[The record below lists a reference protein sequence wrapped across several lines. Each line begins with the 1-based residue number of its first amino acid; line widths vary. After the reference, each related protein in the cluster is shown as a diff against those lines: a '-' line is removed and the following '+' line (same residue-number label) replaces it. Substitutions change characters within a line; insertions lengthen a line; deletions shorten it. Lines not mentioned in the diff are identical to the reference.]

1 MKTSTLKTHGED
13 LMSTVIGKPSPG
25 ESTVGPAD
33 GTIDTVEGVNR
44 MESALLQ
51 ARALIES
58 TMSLHRTRPVRESLV
73 LRADDA
79 DIGGTV
85 TRLVGL
91 ARHSV
96 SVSLSA
102 GENASA
108 VFDALAAH
116 ATPSKERAAGGG
128 TGGPVIRLLCTP
140 QAVNNCGPNAEDF
153 RGTRCE
159 IRVDDRELRG
169 MLIVDSRVA
178 LVPGFPGK
186 AGDATIIKDTASARA
201 LDLLFAGMWAN
212 AQSLAEYQRTSA
224 RMRTESVRR
233 ILEQLCEGHT
243 DEVAARELRVSLRT
257 YRRHVAEIMQTL
269 GANSRFQA
277 GVRAVEMALLPQR
290 TDVPARES
298 GTETRGHG

>member
-1 MKTSTLKTHGED
+1 
-13 LMSTVIGKPSPG
+13 
-25 ESTVGPAD
+25 
-33 GTIDTVEGVNR
+33 

-85 TRLVGL
+85 TRLLGL

-102 GENASA
+102 GEDVSA

-116 ATPSKERAAGGG
+116 AAPSKERAAGGG
-128 TGGPVIRLLCTP
+128 TGSPGGPVIRLLCTP
-140 QAVNNCGPNAEDF
+140 QAVNSCRPSAEDF

-178 LVPGFPGK
+178 LVPGSPKK
-186 AGDATIIKDTASARA
+186 AYDAAIIRDTASARA
-201 LDLLFAGMWAN
+201 LDLLFAGLWAN
-212 AQSLAEYQRTSA
+212 ARSLAEYQRTSA

-233 ILEQLCEGHT
+233 ILEQLCEGRT

-257 YRRHVAEIMQTL
+257 YRRHVAEIMQEL

-277 GVRAVEMALLPQR
+277 GARAVEMALLPQR
-290 TDVPARES
+290 TDAPGRES
-298 GTETRGHG
+298 GRESRRHG

>member
-1 MKTSTLKTHGED
+1 
-13 LMSTVIGKPSPG
+13 
-25 ESTVGPAD
+25 
-33 GTIDTVEGVNR
+33 
-44 MESALLQ
+44 
-51 ARALIES
+51 
-58 TMSLHRTRPVRESLV
+58 MSLHRTRPVRESLV
-73 LRADDA
+73 LRADDG

-116 ATPSKERAAGGG
+116 ATPSKGRTAGGRP
-128 TGGPVIRLLCTP
+128 GGPVVRLLCTP
-140 QAVNNCGPNAEDF
+140 QAVNSCRPNAEDF
-153 RGTRCE
+153 QDPRYE
-159 IRVDDRELRG
+159 IRVDKGELRG

-178 LVPGFPGK
+178 LVPDSPGK
-186 AGDATIIKDTASARA
+186 AYDAAIIKDTASARA
-201 LDLLFAGMWAN
+201 LDLLFAGSWAN
-212 AQSLAEYQRTSA
+212 ARSLAEYQRTSE

-233 ILEQLCEGHT
+233 VLEQLCMGRT

-257 YRRHVAEIMQTL
+257 YRRHVAEIMQEL

-290 TDVPARES
+290 DDARRREPVGGS
-298 GTETRGHG
+298 HRHG

>member
-1 MKTSTLKTHGED
+1 MKHSTLKNHGED
-13 LMSTVIGKPSPG
+13 LMSVVIRKPSPG
-25 ESTVGPAD
+25 GSAPGPAD
-33 GTIDTVEGVNR
+33 GALDTAEDISR

-58 TMSLHRTRPVRESLV
+58 TVSLHRTRPVRESLV
-73 LRADDA
+73 LRMDDA

-96 SVSLSA
+96 SVSLTA
-102 GENASA
+102 GESAST

-116 ATPSKERAAGGG
+116 ASPSKERAAGGG
-128 TGGPVIRLLCTP
+128 ANGPVIRLLCTP
-140 QAVNNCGPNAEDF
+140 QAVNSCRPSAEHF
-153 RGTRCE
+153 RDTRCE
-159 IRVDDRELRG
+159 IRVDEGELRG

-178 LVPGFPGK
+178 LMPDPPGK
-186 AGDATIIKDTASARA
+186 GYEAAIIKDTASARA
-201 LDLLFAGMWAN
+201 LDLMFAGSWAN
-212 AQSLAEYQRTSA
+212 ARSLAEHQRTSA

-233 ILEQLCEGHT
+233 ILEQLCEGRT

-257 YRRHVAEIMQTL
+257 YRRHVAEIMQEL

-277 GVRAVEMALLPQR
+277 GARAVEMALLPQR
-290 TDVPARES
+290 TDAPGRES
-298 GTETRGHG
+298 RRHG

>member
-1 MKTSTLKTHGED
+1 
-13 LMSTVIGKPSPG
+13 
-25 ESTVGPAD
+25 
-33 GTIDTVEGVNR
+33 

-85 TRLVGL
+85 TRLIGL

-116 ATPSKERAAGGG
+116 AAPSKERAA
-128 TGGPVIRLLCTP
+128 GGPVIRLLCTP
-140 QAVNNCGPNAEDF
+140 QAMNSCRPSAEDF
-153 RGTRCE
+153 RDTRCE
-159 IRVDDRELRG
+159 IRVDEGELRG

-178 LVPGFPGK
+178 LMPDSPGK
-186 AGDATIIKDTASARA
+186 TSDSAIIKDTASARA
-201 LDLLFAGMWAN
+201 LDLLFAGSWAN
-212 AQSLAEYQRTSA
+212 ARSLAEYQRTSA

-233 ILEQLCEGHT
+233 ILEQLCMGRT

-257 YRRHVAEIMQTL
+257 YRRHVAEIMQEL

-290 TDVPARES
+290 ADAPGRES
-298 GTETRGHG
+298 GREPQRHG

>member
-1 MKTSTLKTHGED
+1 MRNSTLKTHGKD
-13 LMSTVIGKPSPG
+13 LMSVVIAKPSPG
-25 ESTVGPAD
+25 GSTAGPAA
-33 GTIDTVEGVNR
+33 GVLDTAEDVNR

-58 TMSLHRTRPVRESLV
+58 TMSLHRTRPVREPLV
-73 LRADDA
+73 LRTDDA
-79 DIGGTV
+79 DIGDTV

-96 SVSLSA
+96 SVSLSV
-102 GENASA
+102 GENASV

-116 ATPSKERAAGGG
+116 ASPSKKQAAGGG
-128 TGGPVIRLLCTP
+128 ASGPVIRLLCTP
-140 QAVNNCGPNAEDF
+140 QAVNSCRPSAENF

-159 IRVDDRELRG
+159 IRVDEGELPG
-169 MLIVDSRVA
+169 MLIVDSRIA
-178 LVPGFPGK
+178 LMPDPSSKGY
-186 AGDATIIKDTASARA
+186 DAAIIQDTASARA
-201 LDLLFAGMWAN
+201 LDLMFAGSWAN
-212 AQSLAEYQRTSA
+212 ARSLAEHQRTSA

-233 ILEQLCEGHT
+233 VLEQLCKGRT

-257 YRRHVAEIMQTL
+257 YRRHVAEIMQEL

-290 TDVPARES
+290 ADAPGRES
-298 GTETRGHG
+298 RRHG

>member
-1 MKTSTLKTHGED
+1 MKTSTLKTHGKD
-13 LMSTVIGKPSPG
+13 LVSVVIGKPSSG
-25 ESTVGPAD
+25 GSAAGPAD
-33 GTIDTVEGVNR
+33 GTIDTAEGINR

-73 LRADDA
+73 LRTDDA

-140 QAVNNCGPNAEDF
+140 QAVNSCRPNAEDF
-153 RGTRCE
+153 RDTRYE
-159 IRVDDRELRG
+159 IRVDEGELRS

-178 LVPGFPGK
+178 LMPGSPGK
-186 AGDATIIKDTASARA
+186 TCDAAIIKDTASARA
-201 LDLLFAGMWAN
+201 LDLLFAGSWAN
-212 AQSLAEYQRTSA
+212 AQSLAEYQCTSA

-233 ILEQLCEGHT
+233 ILEQLCMGRT

-257 YRRHVAEIMQTL
+257 YRRHVAEIMQGL

-290 TDVPARES
+290 DDAPGREPCRES
-298 GTETRGHG
+298 QRHG